1 MFSDVSSSGGVNQ
14 VILSCLGVKQW
25 SVRVIVGLA
34 FACKFSLGLEV
45 QRSGK
50 QGDYR

>member
-25 SVRVIVGLA
+25 SVHVIVGLA
-34 FACKFSLGLEV
+34 FAYKFSLGLEV
-45 QRSGK
+45 QRSDK
-50 QGDYR
+50 QDDY